1 MDIEQPVKEWESMI
15 TPALE
20 SKAYEFMLAGYSGVS
35 VQDIWTCLEEKVW
48 KGSPRK
54 RLYEVVQDILHLD
67 GSVYMSYL
75 TLDVYQENDDFI
87 DSIAALYERTEKEKR
102 AR

>member
-20 SKAYEFMLAGYSGVS
+20 SKAYEFMLAGYSRVS

-48 KGSPRK
+48 KGNPRK

-75 TLDVYQENDDFI
+75 TLDVYKENDDLMA
-87 DSIAALYERTEKEKR
+87 SIAALTEGNKKE
-102 AR
+102 

>member
-15 TPALE
+15 RPALE
-20 SKAYEFMLAGYSGVS
+20 SKAYEFKLAGYSRVS
-35 VQDIWTCLEEKVW
+35 VEDVWSCLERKVW
-48 KGSPRK
+48 KGNPTK

-75 TLDVYQENDDFI
+75 TLDVYKEDHDLMA
-87 DSIAALYERTEKEKR
+87 SIAALTEVNKKK
-102 AR
+102 